1 MAIAKQHAEEFA
13 HQLLIGELAFK
24 AVRVKKH
31 HPGVKALDGVDLQGY
46 AGSVL
51 AVCGAN
57 GAGKSTFAKLLAGVE
72 TLTDGEI
79 TITGY
84 PHYLSRPR
92 VGVGHKVPPALPSN
106 AVTNPR
112 ESIQANLRRGCE
124 R

>member
-1 MAIAKQHAEEFA
+1 MAIAKQHAEELA
-13 HQLLIGELAFK
+13 HQLLIGELAVK

-46 AGSVL
+46 AASVL

-79 TITGY
+79 TITVY
-84 PHYLSRPR
+84 PHYLSSHC
-92 VGVGHKVPPALPSN
+92 VGVG
-106 AVTNPR
+106 
-112 ESIQANLRRGCE
+112 
-124 R
+124 